1 MKTVSLIAKVELVM
15 RRFLLSYQAVVAR
28 LRLCLVQGISPRRL
42 AFTLSVGFV
51 LGCIPV
57 VGIPTGLCVLVALA
71 LRLNQPAIQAAN
83 YAAMPFQVALIV
95 PFARLGGMLTPS
107 SWRPDLNLSALASGL
122 AHSPVQLVTHSSTQL
137 LGQLGILAAQ
147 ALLAWLLLA
156 IPVSLAMTVMLT
168 GVLRRVPALAAAQ
181 AAD

>member
-1 MKTVSLIAKVELVM
+1 MRIAHANATLNLVM
-15 RRFLLSYQAVVAR
+15 RIISFHQAAGR
-28 LRLCLVQGISPRRL
+28 LRPFLMQGISPRRL

-57 VGIPTGLCVLVALA
+57 VGVPTGLCVVVALL

-95 PFARLGGMLTPS
+95 PFARLGGKLAPHAAQ
-107 SWRPDLNLSALASGL
+107 PALNLTGLTSAL
-122 AHSPVQLVTHSSTQL
+122 AHSPIQLVMHSSGTF
-137 LGQLGILAAQ
+137 LGQLGIFAAQ

-156 IPVSLAMTVMLT
+156 VPMALVMTIMLT
-168 GVLRRVPALAAAQ
+168 GVFRRVPALAASPVE
-181 AAD
+181 D

>member
-1 MKTVSLIAKVELVM
+1 MRDLSIHRAAAERIGAFLVHG
-15 RRFLLSYQAVVAR
+15 L
-28 LRLCLVQGISPRRL
+28 SPRRL

-57 VGIPTGLCVLVALA
+57 IGVPTGLCVLVALV

-95 PFARLGGMLTPS
+95 PLARLGAKLTPHS
-107 SWRPDLNLSALASGL
+107 LQPALNLSTLASGL
-122 AHSPVQLVTHSSTQL
+122 ARSPVQLLLHSSTHL
-137 LGQLGILAAQ
+137 LGQLGIFAAQ

-156 IPVSLAMTVMLT
+156 IPVAFAMTLMLT
-168 GVLRRVPALAAAQ
+168 GVFRRVPAFAAPQ
-181 AAD
+181 TAD

>member
-1 MKTVSLIAKVELVM
+1 MSIFSLHQTAGK
-15 RRFLLSYQAVVAR
+15 
-28 LRLCLVQGISPRRL
+28 LRPFLVQGISPRRL

-57 VGIPTGLCVLVALA
+57 VGIPTGLCVVVALV

-95 PFARLGGMLTPS
+95 PFARLGGKLTPHS
-107 SWRPDLNLSALASGL
+107 LQPSFNLSGLTTTL
-122 AHSPVQLVTHSSTQL
+122 AHSPLQVVMHSSGAF

-147 ALLAWLLLA
+147 ALLAWLVIA
-156 IPVSLAMTVMLT
+156 VPVAVVMTLMLT
-168 GVLRRVPALAAAQ
+168 GVLRRVPALAPSTAG
-181 AAD
+181 D

>member
-1 MKTVSLIAKVELVM
+1 M
-15 RRFLLSYQAVVAR
+15 RDLSIHRAAAGRVGAF
-28 LRLCLVQGISPRRL
+28 LVQGLSPRRL

-57 VGIPTGLCVLVALA
+57 IGVPTGLCVLVALV

-95 PFARLGGMLTPS
+95 PLARLGARLTPHS
-107 SWRPDLNLSALASGL
+107 MQPALNLSALATGI
-122 AHSPVQLVTHSSTQL
+122 AQAPVQLVMHASSRL
-137 LGQLGILAAQ
+137 LGQLAIFAAQ

-156 IPVSLAMTVMLT
+156 IPVAFVMTLMLT
-168 GVLRRVPALAAAQ
+168 GVFRRVPALARPQ
-181 AAD
+181 TAD

>member
-1 MKTVSLIAKVELVM
+1 MRHISIHHAAVERM
-15 RRFLLSYQAVVAR
+15 
-28 LRLCLVQGISPRRL
+28 RLCLVQGISPRRL

-57 VGIPTGLCVLVALA
+57 IGIPTALCVLVALV

-95 PFARLGGMLTPS
+95 PFVRLGGKLTPTLAH
-107 SWRPDLNLSALASGL
+107 PALDLSAL
-122 AHSPVQLVTHSSTQL
+122 AHSPVQLVMHSSRQFL
-137 LGQLGILAAQ
+137 AQLGILAGQ
-147 ALLAWLLLA
+147 ALLGWLLLA
-156 IPVSLAMTVMLT
+156 IPVAVILTLMLT

-181 AAD
+181 ARD

>member
-1 MKTVSLIAKVELVM
+1 MCAVPARVKLVM
-15 RRFLLSYQAVVAR
+15 RHFSIHQGAIEK
-28 LRLCLVQGISPRRL
+28 LRLCLVQGVSPRRL

-57 VGIPTGLCVLVALA
+57 IGVPTGLCVLVALV

-95 PFARLGGMLTPS
+95 PFARLGGKLTPS
-107 SWRPDLNLSALASGL
+107 GWHPTLDLPALASAL
-122 AHSPVQLVTHSSTQL
+122 SHSPAQMVMHSSAQV
-137 LGQLGILAAQ
+137 LGQLGIFAAQ

-156 IPVSLAMTVMLT
+156 IPVALAMTLMLT
-168 GVLRRVPALAAAQ
+168 GVLRRVPALRAAQ
-181 AAD
+181 PAE